1 MQGKVRLDAYLA
13 SQLPDASRAKI
24 SASIKAG
31 LIIINKAVVSKPSYT
46 VKAGDAITAALLPP
60 EPCTVR
66 LAEACPNCAE
76 PILELMPCIRDRMI
90 PASHRSRTGRLMA
103 LTGALCALEWSITLQ
118 QGVARCISHSTTG
131 ACAYMLFGVTAGYP

>member
-31 LIIINKAVVSKPSYT
+31 LIVINKAVVSKPSYA

-66 LAEACPNCAE
+66 LRASLR
-76 PILELMPCIRDRMI
+76 ILYYSSTEQLLEVVRRII
-90 PASHRSRTGRLMA
+90 GRL
-103 LTGALCALEWSITLQ
+103 
-118 QGVARCISHSTTG
+118 V
-131 ACAYMLFGVTAGYP
+131 